1 MDYFKKIRKVLTNY
15 PPVSK
20 NLRVYLDPE
29 ICGIDEDYAT
39 STHSVVTIVD
49 TMDEADIIPIFV
61 SYTDKCEGLILD
73 IINNYPDKACQ
84 ASNFVDIVNL
94 ELEPPSKED
103 FEAIKLM
110 LMSTDSESFV
120 LGLNMLRGYQ
130 LDENDKSWVQSIIMN
145 FSPNYNG
152 KGGSITPL
160 HGQSRIEIENTAIID
175 FYNMWLMNKFNGNNK

>member
-1 MDYFKKIRKVLTNY
+1 
-15 PPVSK
+15 
-20 NLRVYLDPE
+20 LD
-29 ICGIDEDYAT
+29 
-39 STHSVVTIVD
+39 V
-49 TMDEADIIPIFV
+49 
-61 SYTDKCEGLILD
+61 
-73 IINNYPDKACQ
+73 INNYPDKACQ

-130 LDENDKSWVQSIIMN
+130 LDENDKAWIQSIIVG

-160 HGQSRIEIENTAIID
+160 HGQSRIQIENTAIID

>member
-1 MDYFKKIRKVLTNY
+1 MDK
-15 PPVSK
+15 
-20 NLRVYLDPE
+20 
-29 ICGIDEDYAT
+29 
-39 STHSVVTIVD
+39 
-49 TMDEADIIPIFV
+49 ADIIPVFV

-73 IINNYPDKACQ
+73 VINNYPDKACQ

-130 LDENDKSWVQSIIMN
+130 LDENDKAWVQSIIMN
-145 FSPNYNG
+145 FSPNFNG